1 MVNLFSLA
9 PGGGQKVSAQ
19 VGSVNEELD
28 FGNIASERHATKRE
42 YSTLESLAVFA
53 FARTDLVRYH
63 LESIDFEVKQVFVVL
78 NTFSS
83 DVTLKMRKV
92 LKLFDCSQ
100 SKFNLETNGPFVNR
114 EFQCLN
120 PLIRAL
126 IILESHGSNFGFAG
140 SFNVI
145 AKKCSLIIFH
155 TP

>member
-19 VGSVNEELD
+19 VRSVVEELD
-28 FGNIASERHATKRE
+28 FGNIASFERHATKRE

-92 LKLFDCSQ
+92 LKIHLS
-100 SKFNLETNGPFVNR
+100 S
-114 EFQCLN
+114 
-120 PLIRAL
+120 
-126 IILESHGSNFGFAG
+126 
-140 SFNVI
+140 
-145 AKKCSLIIFH
+145 
-155 TP
+155 